1 MTFAAPAD
9 SQYVLQFSCAVV
21 RKLSQSNLRLSVCVL
36 LLCSK
41 VETDS
46 RTNRGVWCMILS
58 SREMVKDEE
67 VRLVAK
73 ETNALLSVKFG
84 TVRN

>member
-1 MTFAAPAD
+1 M
-9 SQYVLQFSCAVV
+9 CA
-21 RKLSQSNLRLSVCVL
+21 L
-36 LLCSK
+36 LACSK